1 MDIPKLSGEC
11 KIRKL
16 NVSWRKGVSYQQ
28 LRYMRIICLN
38 RIITEYL
45 TNGATYTWW
54 FISLPSTDIWK
65 WIPGYIDEKCLQED
79 LSSLFVSFLPF
90 EFPSYPI
97 IVWERVF
104 YNIMLYQ
111 YKKMWE

>member
-1 MDIPKLSGEC
+1 MC
-11 KIRKL
+11 
-16 NVSWRKGVSYQQ
+16 
-28 LRYMRIICLN
+28 IIYVVLAK
-38 RIITEYL
+38 YL
-45 TNGATYTWW
+45 TNGAKYTEW
-54 FISLPSTDIWK
+54 FISLQSTDIWK

-97 IVWERVF
+97 IVRERVF
-104 YNIMLYQ
+104 YNIMLCQ

>member
-1 MDIPKLSGEC
+1 MHHIKTSKNIYRVDTSPSYIPIYLSNWA
-11 KIRKL
+11 K
-16 NVSWRKGVSYQQ
+16 
-28 LRYMRIICLN
+28 
-38 RIITEYL
+38 
-45 TNGATYTWW
+45 YTWW
-54 FISLPSTDIWK
+54 YISLPSIDIWK

-104 YNIMLYQ
+104 YNIMVYQ
-111 YKKMWE
+111 YKEM